1 MVEAFQI
8 HATLQVLTLGL
19 YIGSIVYARRHNR
32 KLHHRFLYTGFATNT
47 LAIAL
52 MLLEARGLPTLHG
65 QLGFLT
71 YLFLS
76 STVAS
81 GHLFIRYRRL
91 TRSQHRAISYAAVGS
106 LTLMIL
112 NGVLSFIV

>member
-1 MVEAFQI
+1 MVETFHI
-8 HATLQVLTLGL
+8 HATLQVIVLGL
-19 YIGSIVYARRHNR
+19 YLGSIMYARRHNR

-76 STVAS
+76 FTVVS

-91 TRSQHRAISYAAVGS
+91 TRRQHRVISYTAVGS
-106 LTLMIL
+106 LALMIA
-112 NGVLSFIV
+112 NGVLSFLV